1 MFILLGGH
9 SFTFDI
15 EGWKSKNLGME
26 KKHLKVH
33 DDRLQIR
40 RGFHVGDPTDV
51 WVYPAPLQK
60 THPGSSRA
68 GGF

>member
-40 RGFHVGDPTDV
+40 RGFHVGDPSD
-51 WVYPAPLQK
+51 
-60 THPGSSRA
+60 G
-68 GGF
+68 